1 MARPVRK
8 WFVSSRLSNLRKRI
22 RPFGCAVGQDGDPR
36 ILILIKGPA
45 SSAIFRQGF
54 QNADRLSGHLPL
66 NHTQTLILIKGPASS
81 AIFRQGFQN
90 ADRLSGHLPLN
101 HTQTSAIAARAR
113 RPIGSQARIAA
124 AS

>member
-1 MARPVRK
+1 MARPIGK
-8 WFVSSRLSNLRKRI
+8 WFVSSGLSNLRKRI

-66 NHTQTLILIKGPASS
+66 NHTQT
-81 AIFRQGFQN
+81 
-90 ADRLSGHLPLN
+90 
-101 HTQTSAIAARAR
+101 SAIAARAR
-113 RPIGSQARIAA
+113 RSIGSQARIAA